1 MLLWMGGK
9 CCCGWVG
16 HVVVDGWEMLMWM
29 GERCCGWVGDVVVDG
44 WEMLLWI
51 GG

>member
-1 MLLWMGGK
+1 M
-9 CCCGWVG
+9 
-16 HVVVDGWEMLMWM
+16 DGWEMLMWM